1 MGFIQKKKTFFGSK
15 LDLDSGFIHLSTKNQ
30 VNKTLI
36 NYFKND
42 KILVIV
48 GFKACLLKE
57 KLRWEFSRKKEIYPH
72 FYGSLNYDKINNYR
86 FIKN

>member
-30 VNKTLI
+30 VKKTLI

-48 GFKACLLKE
+48 GFKAYFLKD
-57 KLRWEFSRKKEIYPH
+57 KLRWEFSRNKEIYPH